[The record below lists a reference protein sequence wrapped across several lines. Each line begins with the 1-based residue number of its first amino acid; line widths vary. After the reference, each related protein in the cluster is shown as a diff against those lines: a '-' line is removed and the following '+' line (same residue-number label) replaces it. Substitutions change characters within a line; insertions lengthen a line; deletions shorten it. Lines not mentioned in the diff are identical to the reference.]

1 MAQRAPERWDVWK
14 VFYMTYAEIDEH
26 GDRKREIVA
35 RDLSL
40 EDALALV
47 KKLGFGHSAHESR

>member
-1 MAQRAPERWDVWK
+1 
-14 VFYMTYAEIDEH
+14 MTYAEIEQR

-35 RDLSL
+35 RDLPL